1 MGQNRLG
8 WLSSLMQTF
17 WNSGEREKIPG
28 LDILGLRQ
36 LDQNLEGRW
45 VSGITTIAFRARYL
59 TLLPWILAEFY
70 ESELRRGQGTIVF
83 DPKRLDTVLARLKF
97 VILAAS
103 SCGETW
109 GESGDTFGVL
119 GSDIFSD
126 QLAVFK
132 ANKQLRLPSAKGS
145 DVYGTYVM
153 PCRGFGLLTDSSGGS
168 GVPLSIGLRGQELRS
183 TRNGCE
189 QMVNL
194 LLEGGELTTD
204 YLVSVGRHFSVNG
217 LRNSPEECGLLLGW
231 MFTPHH
237 SDPGT
242 VSIYKNF
249 ASTARWAAGFLGK
262 AGSRP
267 ADIIADN
274 FQRVVNATDHSSTD
288 VEVAWMEYELRR
300 RVHFACELIL
310 SDLSATLNNFTS
322 GTVEGVVQRWL
333 SASALSPSL
342 RDKFGAVRFQPD
354 VDLRQ
359 VMKAMP
365 ETAFMSGHVSPTEG
379 RSQAKGGNQALYG
392 VALLLSTYRCTTS
405 LRDNGTLEN
414 RHHYMELAFDLIERY
429 ASRPLSASLRELC
442 IHLAVEPHL
451 RTTLRKMG
459 QGQQCSLRFF
469 PEGSVL
475 QSTGIGVMPGFSNSR
490 LDNVLGMLADV
501 GLFDRVNGGR
511 FVLTERALVF

>member
-1 MGQNRLG
+1 
-8 WLSSLMQTF
+8 MQTF

-70 ESELRRGQGTIVF
+70 ESELNRGRGQVAF
-83 DPKRLDTVLARLKF
+83 DPNRLDTVLARLKF

-119 GSDIFSD
+119 GSDIFSG

-132 ANKQLRLPSAKGS
+132 SNKHLTLPDAKGS

-153 PCRGFGLLTDSSGGS
+153 PCRGFGLLTDSGGSS
-168 GVPLSIGLRGQELRS
+168 GVPLSIGLRGQEVRS
-183 TRNGCE
+183 TKAGCE
-189 QMVNL
+189 EMVGL
-194 LLEGGELTTD
+194 ILRGGDLTNEH
-204 YLVSVGRHFSVNG
+204 LVSVGHHFSVNG
-217 LRNSPEECGLLLGW
+217 LKNSHKECELLLGW
-231 MFTPHH
+231 MFSPHH
-237 SDPGT
+237 LDPGT
-242 VSIYKNF
+242 VSVYTNF
-249 ASTARWAAGFLGK
+249 SATARWAAKSLSQL
-262 AGSRP
+262 GSRP
-267 ADIIADN
+267 SDVIADN
-274 FQRVVNATDHSSTD
+274 FQQIVTAKSQPFAD

-310 SDLSATLNNFTS
+310 SDLSATLNTLTS
-322 GTVEGVVQRWL
+322 GTVETVVHRWL
-333 SASALSPSL
+333 TNAGASTSLSEMIGTVNISL
-342 RDKFGAVRFQPD
+342 KTSLNEMIA
-354 VDLRQ
+354 
-359 VMKAMP
+359 AMP
-365 ETAFMSGHVSPTEG
+365 STAFMSKGVSLNEG
-379 RSQAKGGNQALYG
+379 RNQAKGGNQAIYG
-392 VALLLSTYRCTTS
+392 VALLLSAYRSTKI
-405 LRDNGTLEN
+405 LRKNSMIEN
-414 RHHYMELAFDLIERY
+414 RHHYMELAFDLVEKY
-429 ASRPLSASLRELC
+429 ASSDLSESLRELC

-475 QSTGIGVMPGFSNSR
+475 QSTGIGVTPGFSNSR
-490 LDNVLGMLADV
+490 LDNVFGMLADV
-501 GLFDRVNGGR
+501 GLFRRVPGGR
-511 FVLTERALVF
+511 FALTEKGSGFLMPGAA